1 MSELIASA
9 PPAIPSALVGFS
21 LPELLAHG
29 NSLANADPEP
39 SAGLAELLSDEQ
51 LLRTASTQF
60 VTFQPALFWQDD
72 EPVIWPRTVNIIQ
85 GQTGVH
91 KSRVAEL
98 FGSALLAQLAGRP
111 NLDATLGVGFRQAES
126 ERYRLIYIDTERN
139 LTEQFPYA
147 LQQLKLR
154 AGYGLAEH
162 PPEFH
167 YTSLV
172 RTSRAERFPR
182 LVEYLD
188 HSRRQFKGHL
198 IIILDVLSDC
208 VADFNDVGASL
219 SLIDL
224 LNVAVNEQDATFLAV
239 IHENPGTTA
248 KARGHLG
255 TEVSNKASTVLQVS
269 LQKDQGQ
276 ATGLI
281 QLHYLKRRYAAPGLM
296 SFATFD
302 EATRGLVRADVDAV
316 EKQGSARSAGA
327 KRKISAATV
336 LGLLPS
342 LLIEPLRAGQLTAE
356 LVKILSIADRTV
368 RAYLKELLQNGAG
381 YVENNSGRVCR
392 LKLCEAE
399 KGPAKLY
406 QLVPIEHAP

>member
-1 MSELIASA
+1 MSEFIASA
-9 PPAIPSALVGFS
+9 PTALPSALVGFS

-29 NSLANADPEP
+29 NSLANADPKP
-39 SAGLAELLSDEQ
+39 SAGLAKILSDEQ
-51 LLRTASTQF
+51 SLRMASTRL
-60 VTFQPALFWQDD
+60 VTFQPALFWHDD
-72 EPVIWPRTVNIIQ
+72 KPVIWPRTVNLIQ

-111 NLDATLGVGFRQAES
+111 NLDVTLGVGFRPAES
-126 ERYRLIYIDTERN
+126 ECYRLIYIDTERN
-139 LTEQFPYA
+139 LAEQFPYA

-162 PPEFH
+162 PPEFN
-167 YTSLV
+167 YISLV
-172 RTSRAERFPR
+172 RTPRAERFPR

-208 VADFNDVGASL
+208 VADFNDVSASL
-219 SLIDL
+219 DLIDL

-239 IHENPGTTA
+239 IHENPGNTA

-255 TEVSNKASTVLQVS
+255 TEASNKASTVLQVS

-276 ATGLI
+276 PTGLI
-281 QLHYLKRRYAAPGLM
+281 QLHYLKRRNAAPGLM

-302 EATRGLVRADVDAV
+302 EATRGLVRADVDVA
-316 EKQGSARSAGA
+316 EMLGSARSAGA
-327 KRKISAATV
+327 QRKISAVTV

-342 LLIEPLRAGQLTAE
+342 LLIEPLQAGQLTAE
-356 LVKILSIADRTV
+356 LAKKLGISVRTV
-368 RAYLKELLQNGAG
+368 GTYLKELLQNGAG
-381 YVENNSGRVCR
+381 YVEDNSGRACR
-392 LKLCEAE
+392 LQLCEAE

-406 QLVPIEHAP
+406 QLVPIAPAL

>member
-1 MSELIASA
+1 MSELVTSARAAS
-9 PPAIPSALVGFS
+9 PCALIGPS
-21 LPELLAHG
+21 LPELLAHING
-29 NSLANADPEP
+29 LANATFEP
-39 SAGLAELLSDEQ
+39 TVGLAELLRDEQ

-60 VTFQPALFWQDD
+60 VTFQPALFWHDD
-72 EPVIWPRTVNIIQ
+72 EPVIWPRTVNIVQ

-111 NLDATLGVGFRQAES
+111 NLDATLGVSFRPAES
-126 ERYRLIYIDTERN
+126 ERYRLVYIDTERN

-172 RTSRAERFPR
+172 RTPRAERFPR
-182 LVEYLD
+182 LVEYID

-208 VADFNDVGASL
+208 VADFNDVSASL

-276 ATGLI
+276 PTGLI

-302 EATRGLVRADVDAV
+302 EATRGLVRADVDVAGM
-316 EKQGSARSAGA
+316 QGNARSAGA
-327 KRKISAATV
+327 QRKIPAATV
-336 LGLLPS
+336 LGLLPG
-342 LLIEPLRAGQLTAE
+342 LLIEPLRAGQLEAE
-356 LVKILSIADRTV
+356 LVKILGIAVRTV
-368 RAYLKELLQNGAG
+368 RDYLKDLLKKGAG
-381 YVENNSGRVCR
+381 CVEDNSGRVCQ
-392 LKLCEAE
+392 LKLSVGK
-399 KGPAKLY
+399 KGPSKFY
-406 QLVPIEHAP
+406 ELVPIPHAL

>member
-1 MSELIASA
+1 M
-9 PPAIPSALVGFS
+9 
-21 LPELLAHG
+21 
-29 NSLANADPEP
+29 
-39 SAGLAELLSDEQ
+39 
-51 LLRTASTQF
+51 
-60 VTFQPALFWQDD
+60 
-72 EPVIWPRTVNIIQ
+72 
-85 GQTGVH
+85 
-91 KSRVAEL
+91 
-98 FGSALLAQLAGRP
+98 
-111 NLDATLGVGFRQAES
+111 
-126 ERYRLIYIDTERN
+126 
-139 LTEQFPYA
+139 
-147 LQQLKLR
+147 
-154 AGYGLAEH
+154 
-162 PPEFH
+162 
-167 YTSLV
+167 V
-172 RTSRAERFPR
+172 RTPRAARFPR

-276 ATGLI
+276 PTGLI

-302 EATRGLVRADVDAV
+302 EATRGLVRVDVDVAGM
-316 EKQGSARSAGA
+316 QGSARSAGA
-327 KRKISAATV
+327 QRKISAATV
-336 LGLLPS
+336 LSLLPS
-342 LLIEPLRAGQLTAE
+342 LLIEPLQAGQLTTE
-356 LVKILSIADRTV
+356 LAKKLGISVRTV
-368 RAYLKELLQNGAG
+368 GTYLKELLQNGAG
-381 YVENNSGRVCR
+381 YIENSSGRACQ